1 MLVHIRVVVV
11 VVVVPVL
18 LVFVLVPVPVLVVV
32 GEGVWVKGY
41 KKIIWFLSLSLSQ
54 VGWRQPKN
62 GVHPILWF
70 GLPNLSF
77 VSPTFCAPSSANS
90 CTRYYC

>member
-1 MLVHIRVVVV
+1 MLVHVCL
-11 VVVVPVL
+11 VPV

-32 GEGVWVKGY
+32 EVGVWVKGY